1 MKKKLKVQ
9 PEVILHGECMVFAA
23 EIPMAAQTM
32 KVSSDYLIVAD
43 SETTGNHHVIDRA
56 KGVEFLEHE
65 GRRFL
70 RNSEPTQIRCL
81 HADRHDAIVI
91 EPGTYE
97 FGTQQEYDP
106 FAQNLRNVRD

>member
-1 MKKKLKVQ
+1 MKSAPK

-23 EIPMAAQTM
+23 EIPADATAL
-32 KVSSDYLIVAD
+32 KVDGPFLIVAD
-43 SETTGNHHVIDRA
+43 SETTGNHHVIDRGP
-56 KGVEFLEHE
+56 GVEFLEHE

-70 RNSEPTQIRCL
+70 RNSQPTKIRCV
-81 HADRHDAIVI
+81 HENRHDAVVL

-106 FAQNLRNVRD
+106 FTENMRNVQD